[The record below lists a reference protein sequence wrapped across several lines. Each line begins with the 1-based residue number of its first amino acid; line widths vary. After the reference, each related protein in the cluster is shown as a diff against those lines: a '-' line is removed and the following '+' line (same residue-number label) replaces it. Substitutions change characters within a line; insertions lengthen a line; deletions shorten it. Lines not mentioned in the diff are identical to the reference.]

1 MFGEDALESA
11 HLVDHG
17 ELRLGVV
24 KLELNITKSVL
35 SAPLSKVVR
44 GKESLGSREM
54 VGPERGMTGKA
65 GDV

>member
-1 MFGEDALESA
+1 M
-11 HLVDHG
+11 DHG

-54 VGPERGMTGKA
+54 VGPERGMMGKA